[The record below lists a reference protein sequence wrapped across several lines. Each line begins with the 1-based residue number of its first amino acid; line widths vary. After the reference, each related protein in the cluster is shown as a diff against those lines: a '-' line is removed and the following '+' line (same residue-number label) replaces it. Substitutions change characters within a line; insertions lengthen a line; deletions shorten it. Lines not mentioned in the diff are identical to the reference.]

1 MSVLRFPF
9 LYFPY
14 IYQMPSPFMYHKIFM
29 AFPVTYDIDLCQ
41 AKHYNELTCRMV
53 HSALVTM
60 SFTSCFFPKYK
71 EKKVG
76 NGSFNHLKAMANL
89 LENFGLRSEIVI
101 T

>member
-1 MSVLRFPF
+1 
-9 LYFPY
+9 
-14 IYQMPSPFMYHKIFM
+14 MPSPFMYHKIFM

-53 HSALVTM
+53 HTALVTM
-60 SFTSCFFPKYK
+60 SFTFWSFQKYK
-71 EKKVG
+71 ENKVG

-89 LENFGLRSEIVI
+89 LENFRLRSEIVI